1 LFIRDDDGGLGSRPI
16 AELDSLASGNAID
29 LGAQNVQETLSIG
42 NSSTGRLQLS
52 VDLSSTTASSFTV
65 NVLSS
70 SAEATLITYTVATNT
85 LTVDSTQAGYGPQGT
100 WSATLAIA
108 SDNVLSLDV
117 LLDHTILEVFSSDG
131 TAITA
136 STYPRYAE
144 SAGIVLVANEGSV
157 AATSIT
163 LTPYGSS
170 WS

>member
-1 LFIRDDDGGLGSRPI
+1 MFIRDDGGLGSRPI

-29 LGAQNVQETLSIG
+29 FGAQNVQGSLNIG
-42 NSSTGRLQLS
+42 NSSSGRLQLS
-52 VDLSSTTASSFTV
+52 VDLSSTTASSFTL

-70 SAEATLITYTVATNT
+70 TAEATLITYTVATKA
-85 LTVDSTQAGYGPQGT
+85 LTVDSTQAGYGTQGA
-100 WSATLAIA
+100 WSATVAVA
-108 SDNVLSLDV
+108 SDNTLSLDV

-136 STYPRYAE
+136 SIYPRYAE
-144 SAGIVLVANEGSV
+144 STGIILVANDGALS
-157 AATSIT
+157 ATSIT